1 MKLAYRC
8 PSCKATNY
16 YTPVIATRGDLHMKI
31 GDNFAANCTSC
42 NSKEKVHINKITAVH
57 NKKLI
62 LIGAAIGCITAVIL
76 WSIFGAIG
84 TVALGVPILFMTVES
99 SATNSFNKY
108 MIRRR

>member
-1 MKLAYRC
+1 
-8 PSCKATNY
+8 
-16 YTPVIATRGDLHMKI
+16 MKI
-31 GDNFAANCTSC
+31 GDNFDANCRSC
-42 NSKEKVHINKITAVH
+42 NSKEKVHINKITAVQ

-62 LIGAAIGCITAVIL
+62 LIGAAIGLITAVIL

-84 TVALGVPILFMTVES
+84 TVSLGIPILFMTVES